1 VLLADAVALVHGAA
15 VLLMLVGAL
24 LALRRRWVLY
34 VHAPVSL
41 AILAVNLAGA
51 PCPLTELELA
61 LRARAGEPGYT
72 GGFLGHYVVQ
82 PLGSEIHGT
91 GVQIGI
97 YTIALLPNVVGY
109 GLLAARAVRGPDP
122 GHRSVPRRA
131 VQPGGGVRRTAA
143 SPSRTPT
150 GSRTPSGGGR

>member
-1 VLLADAVALVHGAA
+1 VLLADVVALVHGAA

-82 PLGSEIHGT
+82 PLGLEVHGT
-91 GVQIGI
+91 GVQLGI
-97 YTIALLPNVVGY
+97 YTVALLPNVVGY

-122 GHRSVPRRA
+122 GHRSGPRRA

-143 SPSRTPT
+143 SPSRMPT
-150 GSRTPSGGGR
+150 GSRVPSGSRR